1 MVRQFQLHVTIES
14 SCLKDVNVSN
24 KLYIKT
30 WPLFAEKCEEQF
42 KSSSQYLVI
51 KIIAVDLENIVRL
64 KCLATK
70 FVKLTRL

>member
-1 MVRQFQLHVTIES
+1 MVRQFHLHVTIGS
-14 SCLKDVNVSN
+14 SCFRDVKFSN

-51 KIIAVDLENIVRL
+51 TITAVDLENIVRL
-64 KCLATK
+64 KCMAIK